1 MQTKSLTILALLLFP
16 LLCTSQTAVWKNM
29 HKGNRAF
36 ENKDY
41 SKAELNYLNAL
52 KAQPNLP
59 EARFNL
65 GNVQLGKGNAK
76 AAFEAF
82 EQVKQASTDTTLRA
96 MTLHNQGYIYHA
108 TAMAS
113 TSEEER
119 QKALRTAIDYYKQ
132 SLRLNPADNNT
143 RYNLAL
149 CQKLLRTANNRSSNK
164 SKIKSNNNNQSRRSN
179 NNSNRQKRQRETR
192 SKPSNSSIWQN
203 KPRNAQRKRWTRR
216 SKTDA
221 RRTLKRIGNY
231 YL

>member
-65 GNVQLGKGNAK
+65 GNVQFGKGNAK

-82 EQVKQASTDTTLRA
+82 EQVKQVSTDTTLRA

-149 CQKLLRTANNRSSNK
+149 CQKLLKDSQQQEQQQEQNQEQQQQSESQEQQQQQQAEETKRDEKQTQQLLNLAKQAEKRAKEKVDNALKNRRPKNLEK
-164 SKIKSNNNNQSRRSN
+164 N
-179 NNSNRQKRQRETR
+179 
-192 SKPSNSSIWQN
+192 W
-203 KPRNAQRKRWTRR
+203 
-216 SKTDA
+216 
-221 RRTLKRIGNY
+221 
-231 YL
+231 

>member
-16 LLCTSQTAVWKNM
+16 LLCNSQTAVWKNM

-149 CQKLLRTANNRSSNK
+149 CQKLLKDSQQQEQQQEQNQEQQQQQSESQEQQQQQQAEETKRDEKQTQQLLNLAKQAEKRAKEKVDKALKNRRPKNLEK
-164 SKIKSNNNNQSRRSN
+164 N
-179 NNSNRQKRQRETR
+179 
-192 SKPSNSSIWQN
+192 W
-203 KPRNAQRKRWTRR
+203 
-216 SKTDA
+216 
-221 RRTLKRIGNY
+221 
-231 YL
+231 